1 MNVIVLSHTTAAT
14 LHRRYASIVKRAL
27 LLALTF
33 VLAGTAFAVA
43 PYAPADQP
51 FVDAEGRTRVVID
64 FLPGSERSYLDAAQ
78 PRPRT
83 RENDDGRKIE
93 FFHRPQA
100 AALVADYERR
110 YGFEKQGM
118 TSWTGVSVTAYLTPE
133 QIERLQQDEAVRKVS
148 DDTRVEFSAFPFS
161 DSTSG
166 GETTSWGHPAVA
178 GKTKSS
184 GIARKIYI
192 MDTGVADND
201 DLLSVAD
208 RVNVACGAGNCH
220 TSSPST
226 YPTVGCYA
234 HSTHVAGI
242 ASAAA
247 GNSKGTKG
255 VYAGVD
261 IVSVAVLSR
270 SGGSMCGD
278 TGTVSS
284 TAFGYA
290 LDYAYMDTL
299 YNNPGT
305 LVNIANISANPVA
318 MYYHDPNW
326 YKAQT
331 LVTPDVVTVYV
342 GCGIHPD
349 CTYEESHVE
358 YTYPGVF
365 IVQSAGNHNSFSTCT
380 GSNPRHYMPAA
391 SGAADAYDGIMVVG
405 AVDNTGATVDSDFS
419 ATVPPGL
426 TATTPASNYGNC
438 VDIWR
443 LAMRS
448 TRFGAT

>member
-1 MNVIVLSHTTAAT
+1 
-14 LHRRYASIVKRAL
+14 
-27 LLALTF
+27 

-192 MDTGVADND
+192 MDTGVADHD
-201 DLLSVAD
+201 DLLSVVD

-220 TSSPST
+220 ASSPST
-226 YPTVGCYA
+226 
-234 HSTHVAGI
+234 
-242 ASAAA
+242 
-247 GNSKGTKG
+247 
-255 VYAGVD
+255 
-261 IVSVAVLSR
+261 
-270 SGGSMCGD
+270 
-278 TGTVSS
+278 
-284 TAFGYA
+284 
-290 LDYAYMDTL
+290 
-299 YNNPGT
+299 
-305 LVNIANISANPVA
+305 
-318 MYYHDPNW
+318 
-326 YKAQT
+326 
-331 LVTPDVVTVYV
+331 
-342 GCGIHPD
+342 
-349 CTYEESHVE
+349 
-358 YTYPGVF
+358 
-365 IVQSAGNHNSFSTCT
+365 
-380 GSNPRHYMPAA
+380 
-391 SGAADAYDGIMVVG
+391 
-405 AVDNTGATVDSDFS
+405 
-419 ATVPPGL
+419 
-426 TATTPASNYGNC
+426 
-438 VDIWR
+438 
-443 LAMRS
+443 
-448 TRFGAT
+448 